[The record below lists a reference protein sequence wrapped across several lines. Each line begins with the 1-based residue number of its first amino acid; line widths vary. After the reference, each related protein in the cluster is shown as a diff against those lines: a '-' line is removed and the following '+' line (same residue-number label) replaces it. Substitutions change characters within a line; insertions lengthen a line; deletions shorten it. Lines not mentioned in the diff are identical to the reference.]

1 MTASLP
7 APARPVG
14 RLKTRGVIVNKAV
27 NPELAHAAQRAV
39 ERGFYS
45 TVTAASDALRALSK
59 GITKDGLPKGTLVDT
74 AHSDRVLV
82 PLKEGAYAVSQV
94 LKNGTA
100 RLKTVLIEKEK

>member
-1 MTASLP
+1 MHCE
-7 APARPVG
+7 V
-14 RLKTRGVIVNKAV
+14 V
-27 NPELAHAAQRAV
+27 NPQWYAYHRAGFAQNFANAQRAV

-100 RLKTVLIEKEK
+100 RLKTVLIEKEKEVRQT